1 MRKAEEKLTNIK
13 NYGDT
18 NADYILVKGS
28 VSGPSKRALLITQ
41 PLRTT
46 KKQLKKNYEL
56 VELRWI

>member
-1 MRKAEEKLTNIK
+1 
-13 NYGDT
+13 
-18 NADYILVKGS
+18 
-28 VSGPSKRALLITQ
+28 LLITQ